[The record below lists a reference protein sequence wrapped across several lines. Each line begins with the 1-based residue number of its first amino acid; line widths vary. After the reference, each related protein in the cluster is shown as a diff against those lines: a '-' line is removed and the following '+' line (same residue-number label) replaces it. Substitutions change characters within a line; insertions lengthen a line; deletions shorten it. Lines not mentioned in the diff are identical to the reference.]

1 MGKLNLSTKN
11 KKKKSASGIPNWLLT
26 TIVTVIIA
34 AVLLFCAYSVVDS
47 TGLALRLGVAMKS
60 DNYNVSA
67 NMMRYY
73 YINTYSNFVDTYG
86 TYLSYFSLGQNTPI
100 SEHDDIWFGGT
111 SEDTATYYDT
121 TFLGD
126 FDGTWF
132 DYFMSQTK
140 DGVNTMLIYCE
151 KANELGISL
160 EDAEKA
166 EIDASIEDAIASFKS
181 SQGISDVSDSTC
193 LSAMYGEGMSKGDIR
208 KAMELSTLAS
218 KCQEKIYEQLEAGV
232 TDDRVLAFYEAN
244 KNDFDLID
252 YFYYSFDVDYTDVA
266 KELLSANYDDA
277 ELEANKDKVDA
288 EYKKRV
294 EEAKAAA
301 AELATKSELADFKNF
316 IYAYEGKS
324 SYDTI
329 LTQNKPADTL
339 MPTNEQMETVK
350 ANLIANVVAE
360 VIAGETA
367 VKTDVVESGEGDAKT
382 YTLYEMTITPEFAES
397 VKKMETSLFSI
408 VKAVDNNYAVEK
420 DGYDDSSEFS
430 KWAFADGCPVGGIK
444 IITEGD
450 GVAEGEIAVDKK
462 THTSSVY
469 YLTKTRYKNEENSKD
484 VAYMMFAAND
494 SKEAEEKAKAAIEKL
509 KEAGTLTTESF
520 ATIATEAGAAA
531 HTVYEDYTE
540 GSMQSATFD
549 EWLYDEATVLGTYTE
564 TPLMMGTG
572 EYMVAFYA
580 ADGEP
585 SWSVTVKNSI
595 LNDDFTAYSDELTV
609 AFGGTVVTTD
619 WVITWISKLD

>member
-73 YINTYSNFVDTYG
+73 YINTYSNFVDSYG

-100 SEHDDIWFGGT
+100 SEHDDIVFGGT

-140 DGVNTMLIYCE
+140 DGVKTMLIYCE

-166 EIDASIEDAIASFKS
+166 EIDASIDAAIEEFKKA
-181 SQGISDVSDSTC
+181 QGISNVSESTC
-193 LSAMYGEGMSKGDIR
+193 LGAMYGEGMNRGDIR

-218 KCQEKIYEQLEAGV
+218 KCQTKIYEQLEAGV

-244 KNDFDLID
+244 KDDFDLVD
-252 YFYYSFDVDYTDVA
+252 YFYYSFDVEYTDVA
-266 KELLSANYDDA
+266 KELLSANYDEA
-277 ELEANKDKVDA
+277 ELNANKDKVDA
-288 EYKKRV
+288 KYKEKIA
-294 EEAKAAA
+294 EAKAAA
-301 AELATKSELADFKNF
+301 AELATKTELADFKNY

-329 LTQNKPADTL
+329 LNQNKPADNL
-339 MPTNEQMETVK
+339 MPTNEQMDTVK
-350 ANLIANVVAE
+350 ANLVANIVAE

-382 YTLYEMTITPEFAES
+382 YTLYEMTITPDFAEA
-397 VKKMETSLFSI
+397 VKKMEASLFSV
-408 VKAVDNNYAVEK
+408 VKAVDDNYAVEK
-420 DGYDDSSEFS
+420 EGYDAESEFS
-430 KWAFADGCPVGGIK
+430 KWAFAEGCQVGGVK
-444 IITEGD
+444 LITEGD
-450 GVAEGEIAVDKK
+450 GSAEGEVTVDKK
-462 THTSSVY
+462 THSSSVY
-469 YLTKTRYKNEENSKD
+469 YMTKTRYKNEENSKN
-484 VAYMMFAAND
+484 VAYMMFAASD
-494 SKEAEEKAKAAIEKL
+494 SKVAEENAKAAIEKL
-509 KEAGTLTTESF
+509 KAAGTLTTDSF

-531 HTVYEDYTE
+531 QTVYENYTE

-549 EWLYDEATVLGTYTE
+549 AWLYDDATTLGTYTQ

-595 LNDDFTAYSDELTV
+595 LNEDFTAYSDNLTV
-609 AFGGTVVTTD
+609 AFGDTVVTTD
-619 WVITWISKLD
+619 WVVTWISKLD